1 MFRITPFLAYFCLA
15 WISIASAAGLDVE
28 PAYPATPDGKAQ
40 YAAFPL
46 PTNQYEQV
54 DTGIVSIFKSRIAR
68 DPFNLA
74 ATIIFFLAIIHTFAA
89 GFFNKLAHKY
99 EHLHD
104 EQVKK
109 RGVLDDA
116 HPDGVHEV
124 SFRGTLFHF
133 LGEIEAVFGMWVIIL
148 AGAAV
153 YFHSWHDF
161 QLYLSKDRNF
171 TEPLFV
177 VIIMAVAAS
186 RPVLRFAE
194 NLMAKAAAL
203 GKGSPTAWWFSV
215 LVIAPVLGSFITE
228 PAAMTIAALLLA
240 KRFYRHNPSPALA
253 YGTLGLL
260 FVSISIGGTF
270 TNFAAPPVLM
280 VAGPWKWSTAY
291 MFEHFGWKAL
301 IAILIS
307 TSLYFVFFRKA
318 LAQVTDTMDGVQ
330 DGKFTAVPWNERET
344 PIPVWVTLVHLGFLL
359 WTVYSAHYP
368 VLFIG
373 GFLFFLAFVI
383 ATRHHQN
390 EVSLRS
396 PILVGF
402 FLGALVIHGGC
413 QSWWIEPVIKGLST
427 QTLMLGAT
435 ILTAFNDN
443 AAITYLAAQVP
454 DISTAAKYA
463 VVAGAVTGGGL
474 TVIANAPN
482 PAGQS
487 ILSKYF
493 KDGISPLGL
502 AMGAIIPTIIAYLCF
517 TFLPSGHAG
526 EKEAVETPEA
536 PIHQSASPE

>member
-1 MFRITPFLAYFCLA
+1 MARHLSLIAILLLA
-15 WISIASAAGLDVE
+15 WISPASATGADVK
-28 PAYPATPDGKAQ
+28 PAYPELAHGGSQ
-40 YAAFPL
+40 YSAFPL
-46 PTNQYEQV
+46 PNEKYDAVEGGV
-54 DTGIVSIFKSRIAR
+54 MEILKSRITK

-74 ATIIFFLAIIHTFAA
+74 ASIIFFVAIMHTFAA
-89 GFFNKLAHKY
+89 GFFTKLAHKY

-104 EQVKK
+104 EELKK
-109 RGVLDDA
+109 RGVRDA
-116 HPDGVHEV
+116 SHPDGVSEV
-124 SFRGTLFHF
+124 SFRGTVFHF
-133 LGEIEAVFGMWVIIL
+133 LGEVEAVFGLWVLAL
-148 AGAAV
+148 AGAAI

-171 TEPLFV
+171 TEPTFV

-186 RPVLRFAE
+186 RPVMRFAE
-194 NLMAKAAAL
+194 ALMAKAAAL
-203 GKGSPTAWWFSV
+203 GKGSPSAWWFSV
-215 LVIAPVLGSFITE
+215 LTISPVLGSFITE
-228 PAAMTIAALLLA
+228 PAAMTIGALLLA
-240 KRFYRHNPSPALA
+240 KRFYRHNPSKGLA
-253 YGTLGLL
+253 YATIGLL
-260 FVSISIGGTF
+260 FVNVSIGGTF

-280 VAGPWKWSTAY
+280 VAGPWKWTTAY

-301 IAILIS
+301 TAIVLS

-318 LAQVTDTMDGVQ
+318 LAEINDAVDGVR
-330 DGKFTAVPWNERET
+330 DGQFNPVPWQERET
-344 PIPVWVTLVHLGFLL
+344 PIPVWVTLVHLVFLA

-373 GFLFFLAFVI
+373 GFLFFLAFVV

-413 QSWWIEPVIKGLST
+413 QSWWIEPVIKSMST
-427 QTLMLGAT
+427 QMLMLGAT

-454 DISTAAKYA
+454 GISMAAKYA

-487 ILSKYF
+487 ILSKFF
-493 KDGISPLGL
+493 KDGVSPLWLGL
-502 AMGAIIPTIIAYLCF
+502 GALMPTIFAYLCF

-526 EKEAVETPEA
+526 EKEAGEVPPPAIET
-536 PIHQSASPE
+536 SAHHP